1 MNVRRRR
8 RHDARP
14 PAFRRRPA
22 AGPAWASR
30 PALRAS
36 VLALALVAGACANP
50 FKPADPEDPSSSG
63 PPVVED
69 FRTPEALLETIVQ
82 AIQNRSSN
90 GANAYLRAFAESTVA
105 GDRAY
110 RSFYDGAVKS
120 NWQSATQL
128 TAPEPWDVTLERN
141 LHTQLSGIRPTY
153 LYQFVWL
160 PDPLSPQD
168 DDPAASDTVQYHRK
182 YTLFAAPE
190 NGNPEIIAIG
200 FADLSMQ
207 KKEGRW
213 SITRWHDR
221 VDPNVGVNPA
231 ATDQRTMS
239 WWRLES
245 LVRR

>member
-8 RHDARP
+8 RHYARP
-14 PAFRRRPA
+14 PA
-22 AGPAWASR
+22 SR
-30 PALRAS
+30 AALRAS

-90 GANAYLRAFAESTVA
+90 GASAYLRAFAESTVA

-120 NWQSATQL
+120 TWQSATQL

-141 LHTQLSGIRPTY
+141 LHTQLSSIRPTY